1 MESTNEN
8 QTYIEVPW
16 KHKLDNKE
24 YSVEHL

>member
-8 QTYIEVPW
+8 KTHIKVPW
-16 KHKLDNKE
+16 KQKLDNKE